1 MVNMNMIVNT
11 SDLVGY
17 EAETQIKANNK
28 NALNKLLKAWES
40 KQAKKAKT
48 VGGFGL
54 LAVSLA
60 ACNTSSDDSGTTSTT
75 TTTTT
80 TTTTATPA
88 GETIILTTAPQ
99 ALVGGAGDDTFYG
112 LSGATAEA
120 ATDTLGAADTIDGG
134 AGTDTFFVTNTATNT
149 GALGESMVSNVEIFN
164 VRQATAGQTSTFDA
178 SLVAGETAVNAY
190 LSTGTTTITNLAS
203 GAAAGMIGNENVTNG
218 AFNAG
223 WAATVTS
230 ATANISGEQ
239 QLVLLLSLVLHL
251 RQ

>member
-1 MVNMNMIVNT
+1 MNMIVNT

-28 NALNKLLKAWES
+28 NALAKLLKAWES

-60 ACNTSSDDSGTTSTT
+60 ACNTSSDDGTTSTST

-88 GETIILTTAPQ
+88 SQSFILTTAPQ
-99 ALVGGAGDDTFYG
+99 ALVGGDGKDTFYG

-120 ATDTLGAADTIDGG
+120 ATDTLGAADTVDG
-134 AGTDTFFVTNTATNT
+134 
-149 GALGESMVSNVEIFN
+149 
-164 VRQATAGQTSTFDA
+164 
-178 SLVAGETAVNAY
+178 
-190 LSTGTTTITNLAS
+190 
-203 GAAAGMIGNENVTNG
+203 
-218 AFNAG
+218 
-223 WAATVTS
+223 
-230 ATANISGEQ
+230 
-239 QLVLLLSLVLHL
+239 
-251 RQ
+251 